1 MMPIRRISRIAG
13 FAARQLAVMSLVLG
27 LGMPGICIAILAA
40 FGLAAS
46 PLIGP
51 AAWAPAGDFAGGL
64 ALSVTSMPSVLGVA
78 VLLLMA
84 VALPA
89 TAGFGRWC
97 LAQRAARPVEL
108 RLSPLLRRPL
118 LHLAGA
124 LTRALMRPAGIAPNP
139 GVARLGNPAGLYSP
153 QRTPASTPAGLSGA
167 SPLLE

>member
-1 MMPIRRISRIAG
+1 MAPIRRISRIAG

-51 AAWAPAGDFAGGL
+51 AAWAPAGDFTGGL
-64 ALSVTSMPSVLGVA
+64 ALSVTSMPSLIGIA

-97 LAQRAARPVEL
+97 LAQRATRPADL
-108 RLSPLLRRPL
+108 RLPPLLRRPL

-124 LTRALMRPAGIAPNP
+124 LTRGLIIPAAIIPHP
-139 GVARLGNPAGLYSP
+139 GVARLANAASPYAP